1 MSENFLHGVEVVEI
15 DDGPRPINTVRS
27 SIIGLV
33 GTAPDAESSAAATLT
48 SGTEV
53 GNTGLVW
60 TAATAG
66 AAGNDIRVWLT
77 VPDANESALAVSVSG
92 TVITV
97 SLETDDSGDAIS
109 TATEVKAAVTASAA
123 AAALLSV
130 DDLGDSTGAG
140 VLTGWVKQINLTGGV
155 DAALPL
161 NTPVLVTQRTEAARF
176 GTTGTIPEALD
187 AIWDQ
192 YGAWVVVVR
201 VTKGVSEAA
210 TLTNLLGNGTNR
222 TGVHALLS
230 SETAVAATP
239 RILIVPEFVGSLS
252 LIQVLIPI
260 AERLR
265 AIIVADGPN
274 STDANAITYRNNF
287 GSERVYLVD
296 PAVKFFD
303 TAANAEATQPAS
315 SRVAGV
321 IARSDNERGYWWS
334 PSNLEIYGVTGT
346 ARGVDFEM
354 GNSESRANYLNE
366 NEIAT
371 IIHVDGFRLW
381 GNRSCASDP
390 KWAFL
395 SVRRTADMIHEALLR
410 SHLWAVDRNITKTYI
425 EDVVSGVNAYLAGLT
440 ARGAIIGGT
449 CWADEELNTPA
460 SIASGRV
467 YFDFDFTPPY
477 PAERITFRSHLTNAY
492 LANILA

>member
-1 MSENFLHGVEVVEI
+1 
-15 DDGPRPINTVRS
+15 
-27 SIIGLV
+27 
-33 GTAPDAESSAAATLT
+33 
-48 SGTEV
+48 
-53 GNTGLVW
+53 
-60 TAATAG
+60 
-66 AAGNDIRVWLT
+66 
-77 VPDANESALAVSVSG
+77 
-92 TVITV
+92 
-97 SLETDDSGDAIS
+97 
-109 TATEVKAAVTASAA
+109 
-123 AAALLSV
+123 
-130 DDLGDSTGAG
+130 
-140 VLTGWVKQINLTGGV
+140 VKQLNLAGGV

-176 GTTGTIPEALD
+176 GTTGTIPAALD

-192 YGAWVVVVR
+192 GGAWVVVVR
-201 VTKGVSEAA
+201 VTKGADDAA

-230 SETAVAATP
+230 AETTIAVTP
-239 RILIVPEFVGSLS
+239 RILIVPEFGDEVS
-252 LIQVLIPI
+252 LIQEMIPI

-265 AIIVADGPN
+265 AVIVADGPN

-287 GSERVYLVD
+287 GSDRVYLVD
-296 PAVKFFD
+296 PAVKFWD

-315 SRVAGV
+315 ARVAGV

-334 PSNLEIYGVTGT
+334 PSNREMYGVTGT
-346 ARGVDFEM
+346 ARGVDFEL

-381 GNRSCASDP
+381 GNRSCSSDP

-410 SHLWAVDRNITKTYI
+410 SHLWAVDRNITATYL
-425 EDVVSGVNAYLAGLT
+425 EDVTAGVNAYLAGLT
-440 ARGAIIGGT
+440 AKGAIIGGR

-467 YFDFDFTPPY
+467 YFNFDFSPPY